1 VFRRIA
7 IAVGISVS
15 IVAVS
20 APPAFALPSQNADD
34 TLMTDGKVR
43 AIVQVGDNIWIGGAF
58 SKITKRNGDVVAN
71 VTNVAV
77 FDAGTG
83 AFRNIAPDIP
93 GDQVWDMDVYGSTV
107 VIGGKLS
114 GPGTSKNLVTVN
126 GSNGSIVR
134 WYNAPLTK
142 AVLAASDLDRI
153 YAGGVSLSAFQIGGG
168 KLWTR
173 ARLTIDD
180 SLRGHKTPAAYRDIE
195 RDGNALWAACQ
206 CDTADGS
213 PSKALIKLDT
223 DGRRLSFNPKNIGSS
238 STGIAVEVTSN
249 ALYLGAGGS
258 DWFGSFA
265 KNGDRN
271 WLRDTSGSTQTVTIM
286 DNSLVIG
293 GHFVLVAD
301 AGEGNCGF
309 RPNNLNPE
317 NCTERKY
324 LAAYTFSGS
333 LLSWAPSLSGKY
345 NGAWALHVDGGRL
358 HVGGEFTKVNGKT
371 QRHYARFS

>member
-1 VFRRIA
+1 MA
-7 IAVGISVS
+7 
-15 IVAVS
+15 S
-20 APPAFALPSQNADD
+20 ATGALALPSQNADD

-43 AIVQVGDNIWIGGAF
+43 AIVQVGSNIWIGGAF
-58 SKITKRNGDVVAN
+58 SKITTRNGSVVGN
-71 VTNVAV
+71 VTNLAV
-77 FDAGTG
+77 FDAGSG
-83 AFRNIAPDIP
+83 AFRNIAPPIP
-93 GDQVWDMDVYGSTV
+93 GDQIWDMDVYGTTV

-126 GSNGSIVR
+126 GSTGAIVR

-142 AVLAASDLDRI
+142 AVKAAPDLNVI

-180 SLRGHKTPAAYRDIE
+180 SLRGHQTPAAYRDIE
-195 RDGNALWAACQ
+195 RDGSVLWAACQ
-206 CDTADGS
+206 CDTADGA

-223 DGRRLSFNPKNIGSS
+223 NGRRLSFNPQNVGNT
-238 STGIAVEVTSN
+238 STGISVEVTSN

-258 DWFGSFA
+258 DWFGSFTKTGA
-265 KNGDRN
+265 RN
-271 WLRDTSGSTQTVTIM
+271 WLRDTSGSTQTVAIM
-286 DNSLVIG
+286 DDTLVIG

-301 AGEGNCGF
+301 AGQGNCGF
-309 RPNNLNPE
+309 RPGNLNPA

-324 LAAYTFSGS
+324 LAAYTFSGNLVS
-333 LLSWAPSLSGKY
+333 NWAPSLTGKY

-358 HVGGEFTKVNGKT
+358 HVGGEFTKVNGTT